1 MTAKVLIFL
10 YLRIIILLNKRKR
23 VARRSHR
30 RLFKKQP
37 LGISRCNKKNEKNK
51 KKMITLKNLVV
62 GYPDGRHT
70 RQLNHAAN
78 EEAHDG
84 MLTCLIGANG
94 AGKSTLLRTIAGFQL
109 PLEGTVLLGGD
120 DVRALSPRQRAER
133 MAVVLTDRPDV
144 MCTTVWEMV
153 ATGRAPF
160 TGFWG
165 RLSGK
170 DRDIVT
176 RSLRLV
182 GIEWMADRTVASLSD
197 GERQKV
203 MIAKALAQQT
213 PIILLD
219 EPTAFLDYPS
229 RVEAMQ
235 LLLNI
240 AHEEHKTVLL
250 STHDL
255 DLAIHTADRLWLFEK
270 ERWGGEKEEKTN
282 ETDREEKIKYIE
294 KEGNEKEG
302 TNKGKEIKEEKEAD
316 KGKEINAKSTLISGT
331 PQELV
336 SNGSISRFAKG
347 ALKCL

>member
-1 MTAKVLIFL
+1 
-10 YLRIIILLNKRKR
+10 
-23 VARRSHR
+23 
-30 RLFKKQP
+30 
-37 LGISRCNKKNEKNK
+37 
-51 KKMITLKNLVV
+51 MITLNNLVV
-62 GYPDGRHT
+62 GYHNGRQTKH
-70 RQLNHAAN
+70 LNHAIN
-78 EEAHDG
+78 EQAHEG
-84 MLTCLIGANG
+84 MMTCLIGVNG
-94 AGKSTLLRTIAGFQL
+94 AGKSTLLRTIAGFQQ
-109 PLEGTVLLGGD
+109 PIEGTVFLGDD
-120 DVRALSPRQRAER
+120 DVRKLSPRQRAER
-133 MAVVLTDRPDV
+133 MAVVLTERPDV
-144 MCTTVWEMV
+144 TCTTVWEMV

-170 DRDIVT
+170 DRNIVT

-182 GIEWMADRTVASLSD
+182 GIEGMADRTVASLSD

-213 PIILLD
+213 PVILLD

-229 RVEAMQ
+229 RVEVMQ

-255 DLAIHTADRLWLFEK
+255 DLALQTADRIWLFEK
-270 ERWGGEKEEKTN
+270 ERGEKKEE
-282 ETDREEKIKYIE
+282 EEGKEERKE
-294 KEGNEKEG
+294 KRKE
-302 TNKGKEIKEEKEAD
+302 KGKEKEKETNGD
-316 KGKEINAKSTLISGT
+316 EMSKIISGT

-347 ALKCL
+347 A

>member
-1 MTAKVLIFL
+1 M
-10 YLRIIILLNKRKR
+10 
-23 VARRSHR
+23 H
-30 RLFKKQP
+30 FKKQQ
-37 LGISRCNKKNEKNK
+37 KKTKKNK

-109 PLEGTVLLGGD
+109 PLEGTVVLGGD

-170 DRDIVT
+170 DRSIVT

-213 PIILLD
+213 PVILLD

-229 RVEAMQ
+229 RVEVMQ

-255 DLAIHTADRLWLFEK
+255 DLALQTADRIWLFEK
-270 ERWGGEKEEKTN
+270 ERGEKKEE
-282 ETDREEKIKYIE
+282 EE
-294 KEGNEKEG
+294 
-302 TNKGKEIKEEKEAD
+302 GKEEEEEKE
-316 KGKEINAKSTLISGT
+316 KEKKTNGDEMSKIISGT

-347 ALKCL
+347 T

>member
-1 MTAKVLIFL
+1 
-10 YLRIIILLNKRKR
+10 
-23 VARRSHR
+23 
-30 RLFKKQP
+30 
-37 LGISRCNKKNEKNK
+37 
-51 KKMITLKNLVV
+51 MITLKNLVV

-170 DRDIVT
+170 DRNIVT

-213 PIILLD
+213 PVILLD

-229 RVEAMQ
+229 RVEVMQ

-255 DLAIHTADRLWLFEK
+255 DLALQTADRLWLFEK
-270 ERWGGEKEEKTN
+270 EIGGEEKEEKEEKTN

-302 TNKGKEIKEEKEAD
+302 TNKGKEIKEEEKKKEEKEAD

-347 ALKCL
+347 TLKCL

>member
-1 MTAKVLIFL
+1 
-10 YLRIIILLNKRKR
+10 
-23 VARRSHR
+23 
-30 RLFKKQP
+30 
-37 LGISRCNKKNEKNK
+37 
-51 KKMITLKNLVV
+51 MITLKNLVV

-120 DVRALSPRQRAER
+120 DVRALSPCQRAER

-170 DRDIVT
+170 DRGIVT

-213 PIILLD
+213 SVILLD

-229 RVEAMQ
+229 RVEVMQ

-255 DLAIHTADRLWLFEK
+255 DLALQTADRIWLFEK
-270 ERWGGEKEEKTN
+270 ERGEKKEE
-282 ETDREEKIKYIE
+282 EE
-294 KEGNEKEG
+294 
-302 TNKGKEIKEEKEAD
+302 GKEEEEEEEKE
-316 KGKEINAKSTLISGT
+316 KEKKTNGDEMSKIISGT

-347 ALKCL
+347 A

>member
-30 RLFKKQP
+30 ALLMAAIGLFKKQP
-37 LGISRCNKKNEKNK
+37 LGISRSNKKNEKNK

-78 EEAHDG
+78 EEARDG

-213 PIILLD
+213 PVILLD

-229 RVEAMQ
+229 RVEVMQ

-255 DLAIHTADRLWLFEK
+255 DLALHTADRIWLFEK
-270 ERWGGEKEEKTN
+270 ERGEKKEE
-282 ETDREEKIKYIE
+282 EER
-294 KEGNEKEG
+294 KEEVKEE
-302 TNKGKEIKEEKEAD
+302 GKEEEEEKETNGD
-316 KGKEINAKSTLISGT
+316 KMSKIISGT

-347 ALKCL
+347 A

>member
-62 GYPDGRHT
+62 GYHDGRHT

-170 DRDIVT
+170 DRNIVT

-213 PIILLD
+213 PVVLLD

-229 RVEAMQ
+229 RVEVMQ

-255 DLAIHTADRLWLFEK
+255 DLALQTADRIWLFEK
-270 ERWGGEKEEKTN
+270 ERGEKKEE
-282 ETDREEKIKYIE
+282 EERKEEGKEEGKE
-294 KEGNEKEG
+294 KEKE
-302 TNKGKEIKEEKEAD
+302 TNGDEMSKI
-316 KGKEINAKSTLISGT
+316 ISGT

>member
-1 MTAKVLIFL
+1 
-10 YLRIIILLNKRKR
+10 
-23 VARRSHR
+23 
-30 RLFKKQP
+30 
-37 LGISRCNKKNEKNK
+37 
-51 KKMITLKNLVV
+51 MITLKNLVV

-120 DVRALSPRQRAER
+120 DVRALSPSQRAER

-165 RLSGK
+165 RLSSK
-170 DRDIVT
+170 DRNIVT

-197 GERQKV
+197 GERQKI

-213 PIILLD
+213 PVVLLD
-219 EPTAFLDYPS
+219 GPTAFLD
-229 RVEAMQ
+229 
-235 LLLNI
+235 
-240 AHEEHKTVLL
+240 
-250 STHDL
+250 
-255 DLAIHTADRLWLFEK
+255 
-270 ERWGGEKEEKTN
+270 
-282 ETDREEKIKYIE
+282 
-294 KEGNEKEG
+294 
-302 TNKGKEIKEEKEAD
+302 
-316 KGKEINAKSTLISGT
+316 
-331 PQELV
+331 
-336 SNGSISRFAKG
+336 
-347 ALKCL
+347 

>member
-1 MTAKVLIFL
+1 M
-10 YLRIIILLNKRKR
+10 
-23 VARRSHR
+23 H
-30 RLFKKQP
+30 FKKQQ
-37 LGISRCNKKNEKNK
+37 KKTKKNK

-70 RQLNHAAN
+70 RQLNHAAT

-170 DRDIVT
+170 DRNIVT

-213 PIILLD
+213 PVILLD

-229 RVEAMQ
+229 RVEVMQ

-255 DLAIHTADRLWLFEK
+255 DLALQTADRIWLFEK
-270 ERWGGEKEEKTN
+270 ERGEKKEE
-282 ETDREEKIKYIE
+282 EEG
-294 KEGNEKEG
+294 KEERKE
-302 TNKGKEIKEEKEAD
+302 KGKEKEKETNGN
-316 KGKEINAKSTLISGT
+316 KMSKIISGT

-347 ALKCL
+347 A

>member
-1 MTAKVLIFL
+1 
-10 YLRIIILLNKRKR
+10 
-23 VARRSHR
+23 
-30 RLFKKQP
+30 
-37 LGISRCNKKNEKNK
+37 
-51 KKMITLKNLVV
+51 MITLKNLVV

-182 GIEWMADRTVASLSD
+182 GIEWMAGRTVASLSD

-316 KGKEINAKSTLISGT
+316 KGKETNAKSTLISGT

>member
-1 MTAKVLIFL
+1 MQEGATG
-10 YLRIIILLNKRKR
+10 
-23 VARRSHR
+23 
-30 RLFKKQP
+30 
-37 LGISRCNKKNEKNK
+37 GISRSNNKTKKNK

-170 DRDIVT
+170 DRGIVT

-182 GIEWMADRTVASLSD
+182 GIERMADRTVASLSD

-255 DLAIHTADRLWLFEK
+255 DLALQTADRIWLFEK
-270 ERWGGEKEEKTN
+270 ERGGEEKEEKTN

-302 TNKGKEIKEEKEAD
+302 TNKGKEIKEEEKKRKKRRQIKE
-316 KGKEINAKSTLISGT
+316 
-331 PQELV
+331 
-336 SNGSISRFAKG
+336 RR
-347 ALKCL
+347 

>member
-1 MTAKVLIFL
+1 
-10 YLRIIILLNKRKR
+10 
-23 VARRSHR
+23 
-30 RLFKKQP
+30 
-37 LGISRCNKKNEKNK
+37 
-51 KKMITLKNLVV
+51 MITLKNLVV

-70 RQLNHAAN
+70 RQLTHAAN

-213 PIILLD
+213 PVILLD

-229 RVEAMQ
+229 RVEVMQ

-255 DLAIHTADRLWLFEK
+255 DLALHTADRLWLFER
-270 ERWGGEKEEKTN
+270 ERGGGEKEKKTN
-282 ETDREEKIKYIE
+282 ETDREKKIKYIE
-294 KEGNEKEG
+294 KEGKEKEG
-302 TNKGKEIKEEKEAD
+302 TN

-336 SNGSISRFAKG
+336 SNGCISRFAKG

>member
-30 RLFKKQP
+30 ALLMAAIGLFKKQP
-37 LGISRCNKKNEKNK
+37 LGISRSNKKTKKNK

-78 EEAHDG
+78 EEARDG

-229 RVEAMQ
+229 RVEVMQ

-240 AHEEHKTVLL
+240 THEEHKTVLL

-255 DLAIHTADRLWLFEK
+255 DLALHTADRIWLFEK
-270 ERWGGEKEEKTN
+270 KRGEKKEEEERKEEEEEKKTN
-282 ETDREEKIKYIE
+282 GDEMSKI
-294 KEGNEKEG
+294 
-302 TNKGKEIKEEKEAD
+302 
-316 KGKEINAKSTLISGT
+316 ISGT

-347 ALKCL
+347 A

>member
-1 MTAKVLIFL
+1 
-10 YLRIIILLNKRKR
+10 
-23 VARRSHR
+23 
-30 RLFKKQP
+30 
-37 LGISRCNKKNEKNK
+37 
-51 KKMITLKNLVV
+51 MITLKNLVV

>member
-1 MTAKVLIFL
+1 
-10 YLRIIILLNKRKR
+10 
-23 VARRSHR
+23 
-30 RLFKKQP
+30 
-37 LGISRCNKKNEKNK
+37 
-51 KKMITLKNLVV
+51 MITLKNLVV

-170 DRDIVT
+170 DRGIVT

-182 GIEWMADRTVASLSD
+182 GIERMADRTVASLSD

-255 DLAIHTADRLWLFEK
+255 DLALQTADRIWLFEK
-270 ERWGGEKEEKTN
+270 ERGGEEKEEKTN

-302 TNKGKEIKEEKEAD
+302 TNKGKEIKEEEKKKEEKEAD

-331 PQELV
+331 QQELV

>member
-1 MTAKVLIFL
+1 MLMAAT
-10 YLRIIILLNKRKR
+10 
-23 VARRSHR
+23 

-37 LGISRCNKKNEKNK
+37 LGISRSNKKNEKNK
-51 KKMITLKNLVV
+51 KKMITLRNLVV

-84 MLTCLIGANG
+84 MLTCHIGANG

-109 PLEGTVLLGGD
+109 PLEGTVLLDGD

-170 DRDIVT
+170 DRNIVT

-182 GIEWMADRTVASLSD
+182 GIEWMADRAVASLSD

-213 PIILLD
+213 PVILLD

-229 RVEAMQ
+229 RVEVMQ

-255 DLAIHTADRLWLFEK
+255 DLALHTADRIGLFEK
-270 ERWGGEKEEKTN
+270 GRGEKKEEEEGKEKEE
-282 ETDREEKIKYIE
+282 EEE
-294 KEGNEKEG
+294 
-302 TNKGKEIKEEKEAD
+302 EEKEEEE
-316 KGKEINAKSTLISGT
+316 GKEEEEEEEKKTNGDEMSIIISGT

-347 ALKCL
+347 A

>member
-1 MTAKVLIFL
+1 M
-10 YLRIIILLNKRKR
+10 
-23 VARRSHR
+23 H
-30 RLFKKQP
+30 FKKQQ
-37 LGISRCNKKNEKNK
+37 KKTKKNK

-70 RQLNHAAN
+70 RQLNHAAT

-170 DRDIVT
+170 DRNIVT

-203 MIAKALAQQT
+203 MIAKALAHQT
-213 PIILLD
+213 PVILLD

-229 RVEAMQ
+229 RVEVMQ

-255 DLAIHTADRLWLFEK
+255 DLALQTADRIWLFEK
-270 ERWGGEKEEKTN
+270 ERGEKKEE
-282 ETDREEKIKYIE
+282 EEG
-294 KEGNEKEG
+294 KEERKE
-302 TNKGKEIKEEKEAD
+302 KGKEKEKETNGN
-316 KGKEINAKSTLISGT
+316 KMSKIISGT

-347 ALKCL
+347 A

>member
-1 MTAKVLIFL
+1 
-10 YLRIIILLNKRKR
+10 
-23 VARRSHR
+23 
-30 RLFKKQP
+30 
-37 LGISRCNKKNEKNK
+37 
-51 KKMITLKNLVV
+51 MITLKNLVV

-165 RLSGK
+165 RLSSK
-170 DRDIVT
+170 DRNIVT

-213 PIILLD
+213 PVILLD

-229 RVEAMQ
+229 RVEVMQ

-255 DLAIHTADRLWLFEK
+255 DLALQTADRIWLFER
-270 ERWGGEKEEKTN
+270 ERGEKKEE
-282 ETDREEKIKYIE
+282 EE
-294 KEGNEKEG
+294 
-302 TNKGKEIKEEKEAD
+302 GKEEEEEEEEEEEKEKKTNGD
-316 KGKEINAKSTLISGT
+316 EMSKIISGT
-331 PQELV
+331 QQELV

-347 ALKCL
+347 A

>member
-1 MTAKVLIFL
+1 
-10 YLRIIILLNKRKR
+10 
-23 VARRSHR
+23 
-30 RLFKKQP
+30 
-37 LGISRCNKKNEKNK
+37 
-51 KKMITLKNLVV
+51 MITLKNLVV

-78 EEAHDG
+78 EEARDG

-229 RVEAMQ
+229 RVEVMQ

-255 DLAIHTADRLWLFEK
+255 DLALHTADRIWLFEK
-270 ERWGGEKEEKTN
+270 ERGEKKEEEEGKEKEE
-282 ETDREEKIKYIE
+282 EEE
-294 KEGNEKEG
+294 
-302 TNKGKEIKEEKEAD
+302 EEKEEEE
-316 KGKEINAKSTLISGT
+316 GKEEEEEKKTNGDEMSKIISGT

-347 ALKCL
+347 A

>member
-1 MTAKVLIFL
+1 M
-10 YLRIIILLNKRKR
+10 
-23 VARRSHR
+23 H
-30 RLFKKQP
+30 FKKQQ
-37 LGISRCNKKNEKNK
+37 KKTKKNK

-109 PLEGTVLLGGD
+109 PLEGTVVLGGD

-170 DRDIVT
+170 DRNIVT

-213 PIILLD
+213 PVVLLD

-229 RVEAMQ
+229 RVEVMQ

-255 DLAIHTADRLWLFEK
+255 DLALQTADRIWLFER
-270 ERWGGEKEEKTN
+270 ERGEKKEE
-282 ETDREEKIKYIE
+282 EE
-294 KEGNEKEG
+294 
-302 TNKGKEIKEEKEAD
+302 GKEEEEEEEEEKEKKTNGD
-316 KGKEINAKSTLISGT
+316 EMSKIISGT

-347 ALKCL
+347 A

>member
-1 MTAKVLIFL
+1 MAAI
-10 YLRIIILLNKRKR
+10 
-23 VARRSHR
+23 
-30 RLFKKQP
+30 RLFKKHP
-37 LGISRCNKKNEKNK
+37 LGISRSDHWAFQEATKDEKNK

-78 EEAHDG
+78 EEARDG

-170 DRDIVT
+170 DRGIVT

-213 PIILLD
+213 PVILLD

-229 RVEAMQ
+229 RVEVMQ

-255 DLAIHTADRLWLFEK
+255 DLALHTADRIWLFEK
-270 ERWGGEKEEKTN
+270 ERGEKKEEEEGKEKEKKTN
-282 ETDREEKIKYIE
+282 GDKMSKI
-294 KEGNEKEG
+294 
-302 TNKGKEIKEEKEAD
+302 
-316 KGKEINAKSTLISGT
+316 ISGT

-347 ALKCL
+347 A

>member
-30 RLFKKQP
+30 ALLMAAIRLFKKQP
-37 LGISRCNKKNEKNK
+37 LSFSRSSHWAFQEATKKRKKNK

-78 EEAHDG
+78 EEARDG

-213 PIILLD
+213 PVILLD

-229 RVEAMQ
+229 RVEVMQ

-255 DLAIHTADRLWLFEK
+255 DLALHTADRIWLFEK
-270 ERWGGEKEEKTN
+270 ERGEKKEEEERKEEVKEEEEGKEEEKKTN
-282 ETDREEKIKYIE
+282 GDEMSKI
-294 KEGNEKEG
+294 
-302 TNKGKEIKEEKEAD
+302 
-316 KGKEINAKSTLISGT
+316 ISGT

-347 ALKCL
+347 A

>member
-30 RLFKKQP
+30 RHFKKKPQEAFQEEAIRHFKKQQ
-37 LGISRCNKKNEKNK
+37 KKTKKNK

-170 DRDIVT
+170 DRGIVT

-213 PIILLD
+213 PVILLD

-229 RVEAMQ
+229 RVEVMQ

-255 DLAIHTADRLWLFEK
+255 DLALQTADRLWLFEK
-270 ERWGGEKEEKTN
+270 ERGEKKEE
-282 ETDREEKIKYIE
+282 EEG
-294 KEGNEKEG
+294 KE
-302 TNKGKEIKEEKEAD
+302 KGKEKEKETNGN
-316 KGKEINAKSTLISGT
+316 KMSKIISGT

-347 ALKCL
+347 A

>member
-1 MTAKVLIFL
+1 M
-10 YLRIIILLNKRKR
+10 
-23 VARRSHR
+23 H
-30 RLFKKQP
+30 FKKQQ
-37 LGISRCNKKNEKNK
+37 KKTKKNK

-170 DRDIVT
+170 DRSIVT

-213 PIILLD
+213 PVILLD

-229 RVEAMQ
+229 RVEVMQ

-240 AHEEHKTVLL
+240 AHKEHKTVLL

-255 DLAIHTADRLWLFEK
+255 DLALQTADRLWLFEK
-270 ERWGGEKEEKTN
+270 ERGEKKEE
-282 ETDREEKIKYIE
+282 EE
-294 KEGNEKEG
+294 
-302 TNKGKEIKEEKEAD
+302 GKEEEEEEEKEKKTNGD
-316 KGKEINAKSTLISGT
+316 EMSKIISGT

-347 ALKCL
+347 A

>member
-1 MTAKVLIFL
+1 M
-10 YLRIIILLNKRKR
+10 
-23 VARRSHR
+23 H
-30 RLFKKQP
+30 FKKQQ
-37 LGISRCNKKNEKNK
+37 KKTKKNK

-109 PLEGTVLLGGD
+109 PLEGTVVLGGD
-120 DVRALSPRQRAER
+120 DVRTLSPRQRAER

-170 DRDIVT
+170 DRNIVT

-213 PIILLD
+213 SVILLD

-229 RVEAMQ
+229 RVEVMQ

-255 DLAIHTADRLWLFEK
+255 DLVLQTADRIWLFER
-270 ERWGGEKEEKTN
+270 ERGEKKEE
-282 ETDREEKIKYIE
+282 EE
-294 KEGNEKEG
+294 
-302 TNKGKEIKEEKEAD
+302 GKEEEEEEEKEKKTNGD
-316 KGKEINAKSTLISGT
+316 EMSKIISGT

-347 ALKCL
+347 A

>member
-30 RLFKKQP
+30 ALLMAAIRLFKKQP
-37 LGISRCNKKNEKNK
+37 LGFSRSSHWAFQEATKNEKNK

-78 EEAHDG
+78 EEARDG

-109 PLEGTVLLGGD
+109 PLEGTVLLGGN

-170 DRDIVT
+170 DRNIVT

-213 PIILLD
+213 PVVLLD

-229 RVEAMQ
+229 RVEVMQ

-255 DLAIHTADRLWLFEK
+255 DLALQTADRLWLFEK
-270 ERWGGEKEEKTN
+270 ERGEKKEE
-282 ETDREEKIKYIE
+282 EER
-294 KEGNEKEG
+294 KEEVKEEEE
-302 TNKGKEIKEEKEAD
+302 GKEEVKETNGD
-316 KGKEINAKSTLISGT
+316 KMSKIISGT

-347 ALKCL
+347 A

>member
-1 MTAKVLIFL
+1 
-10 YLRIIILLNKRKR
+10 
-23 VARRSHR
+23 
-30 RLFKKQP
+30 
-37 LGISRCNKKNEKNK
+37 
-51 KKMITLKNLVV
+51 MITLKNLVV

-78 EEAHDG
+78 EEARDG

-109 PLEGTVLLGGD
+109 PLEGAVLLGSD

-170 DRDIVT
+170 DRNIVT

-213 PIILLD
+213 PVVLLD

-229 RVEAMQ
+229 RVEVMQ

-255 DLAIHTADRLWLFEK
+255 DLALHTADRLWLFEK
-270 ERWGGEKEEKTN
+270 KRGEKKEEEERKEEEEEEEEEKEEEEGKEEEEEKKTN
-282 ETDREEKIKYIE
+282 GDEMSKI
-294 KEGNEKEG
+294 
-302 TNKGKEIKEEKEAD
+302 
-316 KGKEINAKSTLISGT
+316 ISGT

-347 ALKCL
+347 A

>member
-30 RLFKKQP
+30 RHFKKKPQEAFQEEAIRHFKKQQ
-37 LGISRCNKKNEKNK
+37 KKTKKNK

-109 PLEGTVLLGGD
+109 PLEGTVVLGGD

-170 DRDIVT
+170 DRNIVT

-213 PIILLD
+213 PVILLD

-229 RVEAMQ
+229 RVEVMQ

-255 DLAIHTADRLWLFEK
+255 DLALQTADRIWLFEK
-270 ERWGGEKEEKTN
+270 ERGEKKEEEDGK
-282 ETDREEKIKYIE
+282 EER
-294 KEGNEKEG
+294 KE
-302 TNKGKEIKEEKEAD
+302 KGKEKEKETNGN
-316 KGKEINAKSTLISGT
+316 KMSKIISGT

-347 ALKCL
+347 A

>member
-30 RLFKKQP
+30 ALLMAAIGLFKKQP
-37 LGISRCNKKNEKNK
+37 LGISRSNKKTKKNK

-78 EEAHDG
+78 EEARDG

-170 DRDIVT
+170 DRNIVT

-229 RVEAMQ
+229 RVEVMQ

-255 DLAIHTADRLWLFEK
+255 DLALHTADRIWLFEK
-270 ERWGGEKEEKTN
+270 ERGEKKEEEERKEEEEEKKTN
-282 ETDREEKIKYIE
+282 GDEMSKI
-294 KEGNEKEG
+294 
-302 TNKGKEIKEEKEAD
+302 
-316 KGKEINAKSTLISGT
+316 ISGT

-347 ALKCL
+347 A

>member
-1 MTAKVLIFL
+1 M
-10 YLRIIILLNKRKR
+10 
-23 VARRSHR
+23 H
-30 RLFKKQP
+30 FKKQQ
-37 LGISRCNKKNEKNK
+37 KKTKKNK

-170 DRDIVT
+170 DRNIVT

-213 PIILLD
+213 PVILLD

-229 RVEAMQ
+229 RVEVMQ

-240 AHEEHKTVLL
+240 AHKEHKTVLL

-255 DLAIHTADRLWLFEK
+255 DLALQTADRLWLFER
-270 ERWGGEKEEKTN
+270 ERGEKKEE
-282 ETDREEKIKYIE
+282 EE
-294 KEGNEKEG
+294 
-302 TNKGKEIKEEKEAD
+302 GKEEEEEEEKE
-316 KGKEINAKSTLISGT
+316 KETNGDEMSKIISGT

-347 ALKCL
+347 A

>member
-229 RVEAMQ
+229 RVEVMQ

-255 DLAIHTADRLWLFEK
+255 DLALHTADRLWLFEK
-270 ERWGGEKEEKTN
+270 ERGGEKEE
-282 ETDREEKIKYIE
+282 EEG
-294 KEGNEKEG
+294 KE
-302 TNKGKEIKEEKEAD
+302 KGKEKEKETNGD
-316 KGKEINAKSTLISGT
+316 EMSKIISGT

>member
-30 RLFKKQP
+30 RHFKKKPQEAFQEEAIRHFKKQQ
-37 LGISRCNKKNEKNK
+37 KKTKKNK

-170 DRDIVT
+170 DRGIVT

-213 PIILLD
+213 PVILLD

-229 RVEAMQ
+229 RVEVMQ

-255 DLAIHTADRLWLFEK
+255 DLALQTADRLWLFER
-270 ERWGGEKEEKTN
+270 ERGEKKEE
-282 ETDREEKIKYIE
+282 EE
-294 KEGNEKEG
+294 
-302 TNKGKEIKEEKEAD
+302 GKEEEEEEEEEKEKKTNGD
-316 KGKEINAKSTLISGT
+316 EMSKIISGT

-347 ALKCL
+347 A

>member
-30 RLFKKQP
+30 ALLMAAIRIFKKHP
-37 LGISRCNKKNEKNK
+37 LGISRSDHWAFQEATKDEKNK

-78 EEAHDG
+78 EEARDG

-109 PLEGTVLLGGD
+109 PLEGTVLLGGN

-213 PIILLD
+213 PVILLD

-229 RVEAMQ
+229 RVEVMQ

-255 DLAIHTADRLWLFEK
+255 DLTLHTADRLWLFEK
-270 ERWGGEKEEKTN
+270 ERGGKKEEEERKEEVKEEEEGKEKEKKTN
-282 ETDREEKIKYIE
+282 GDKMSKI
-294 KEGNEKEG
+294 
-302 TNKGKEIKEEKEAD
+302 
-316 KGKEINAKSTLISGT
+316 ISGT

>member
-1 MTAKVLIFL
+1 M
-10 YLRIIILLNKRKR
+10 
-23 VARRSHR
+23 H
-30 RLFKKQP
+30 FKKQQ
-37 LGISRCNKKNEKNK
+37 KKTKKNK

-165 RLSGK
+165 RLSSK
-170 DRDIVT
+170 DRNIVT

-213 PIILLD
+213 PVILLD

-229 RVEAMQ
+229 RVEVMQ

-255 DLAIHTADRLWLFEK
+255 DLALQTADRIWLFEK
-270 ERWGGEKEEKTN
+270 ERGEKKEE
-282 ETDREEKIKYIE
+282 EE
-294 KEGNEKEG
+294 
-302 TNKGKEIKEEKEAD
+302 GKEEEEEKE
-316 KGKEINAKSTLISGT
+316 KEKKTNGDEMSKIISGT

-347 ALKCL
+347 A

>member
-1 MTAKVLIFL
+1 
-10 YLRIIILLNKRKR
+10 
-23 VARRSHR
+23 
-30 RLFKKQP
+30 
-37 LGISRCNKKNEKNK
+37 
-51 KKMITLKNLVV
+51 MITLKNLVV

-78 EEAHDG
+78 EEARDG

-109 PLEGTVLLGGD
+109 PLEGTVLLSGD

-165 RLSGK
+165 HLSSK

-182 GIEWMADRTVASLSD
+182 GIEWMADRTVTSLSD

-213 PIILLD
+213 PVILLD

-229 RVEAMQ
+229 KVELMT
-235 LLLNI
+235 LLRRL
-240 AHEEHKTVLL
+240 AEERRLTILV

-255 DLAIHTADRLWLFEK
+255 EIALRTAHRLWILS
-270 ERWGGEKEEKTN
+270 
-282 ETDREEKIKYIE
+282 DR
-294 KEGNEKEG
+294 GLCEG
-302 TNKGKEIKEEKEAD
+302 TPEEMKGEVERCFFVR
-316 KGKEINAKSTLISGT
+316 S
-331 PQELV
+331 
-336 SNGSISRFAKG
+336 
-347 ALKCL
+347 

>member
-1 MTAKVLIFL
+1 
-10 YLRIIILLNKRKR
+10 
-23 VARRSHR
+23 
-30 RLFKKQP
+30 
-37 LGISRCNKKNEKNK
+37 
-51 KKMITLKNLVV
+51 MITLKNLVV

-78 EEAHDG
+78 EEARDG

-170 DRDIVT
+170 DRNIVT

-213 PIILLD
+213 PVILLD

-229 RVEAMQ
+229 RVEVMQ

-255 DLAIHTADRLWLFEK
+255 DLALHTADRIWLFEK
-270 ERWGGEKEEKTN
+270 ERGEKKEEEERKEEVKEEEEGKEEEERKEEEKEEEEGKEEEEEEEEEEEKKTN
-282 ETDREEKIKYIE
+282 GDEMSKI
-294 KEGNEKEG
+294 
-302 TNKGKEIKEEKEAD
+302 
-316 KGKEINAKSTLISGT
+316 ISGT

-347 ALKCL
+347 A

>member
-1 MTAKVLIFL
+1 M
-10 YLRIIILLNKRKR
+10 
-23 VARRSHR
+23 H
-30 RLFKKQP
+30 FKKQQ
-37 LGISRCNKKNEKNK
+37 KKTKKNK
-51 KKMITLKNLVV
+51 KMMITLKNLVV

-170 DRDIVT
+170 DRGIVT

-213 PIILLD
+213 PVVLLD

-229 RVEAMQ
+229 RVEVMQ

-255 DLAIHTADRLWLFEK
+255 DLALQTADRIWLFEK
-270 ERWGGEKEEKTN
+270 ERGEKKEE
-282 ETDREEKIKYIE
+282 EEG
-294 KEGNEKEG
+294 KEERKE
-302 TNKGKEIKEEKEAD
+302 KGKEKEKETNGN
-316 KGKEINAKSTLISGT
+316 KMSKIISGT

-347 ALKCL
+347 A

>member
-1 MTAKVLIFL
+1 M
-10 YLRIIILLNKRKR
+10 
-23 VARRSHR
+23 H
-30 RLFKKQP
+30 FKKQQ
-37 LGISRCNKKNEKNK
+37 KKTKKNK

-109 PLEGTVLLGGD
+109 PLEGTVVLGGD

-170 DRDIVT
+170 DRSIVT

-182 GIEWMADRTVASLSD
+182 GIERMADRTVASLSD

-213 PIILLD
+213 PVILLD

-229 RVEAMQ
+229 RVEVMQ

-255 DLAIHTADRLWLFEK
+255 DLALQTADRIWLFER
-270 ERWGGEKEEKTN
+270 EGGEKKEE
-282 ETDREEKIKYIE
+282 EE
-294 KEGNEKEG
+294 
-302 TNKGKEIKEEKEAD
+302 GKEEEEEEEKEKKTNGD
-316 KGKEINAKSTLISGT
+316 EMSKIISGT

-347 ALKCL
+347 A